1 MSPGAA
7 FFKES
12 RMKSASA
19 NEFHGKI
26 RAFGYVVLAGIY
38 FYFAQSISVR
48 AANGLASGAWVPFI
62 ERSILLF
69 LLVLGYAAMGR
80 AFNRQ
85 RQPIRDMGLVFRSG
99 WRREFG
105 LGAALGWG
113 MLVAS
118 ILPMVLTGGLI
129 ITFWLVPRQF
139 GILVIDLL
147 LLAVASLAEEVAF
160 RGYPFQRLIEAM
172 GPTLA
177 TIVSSFV
184 FAVLHIFNL
193 GANRAS
199 FVITVFCSWLL
210 SVAYLRTRALWV
222 CWGWHFA
229 WNASMCLVFGL
240 PVSGITEFSPVIQSN
255 TVGPTWMTGGDYG
268 PEASVV
274 TAVVLL
280 IGIFMVYRT
289 TRGYAYLYT
298 QPVILPAGIP
308 VDLDAMSRSLAPHHP
323 VAPQPAPAGSTL
335 VQIGS
340 ISTPSQAPP
349 VSSALPQASPEP
361 QDPPE

>member
-1 MSPGAA
+1 VRLTDFTAA
-7 FFKES
+7 D
-12 RMKSASA
+12 RV
-19 NEFHGKI
+19 
-26 RAFGYVVLAGIY
+26 RAFGYVVLAAIY
-38 FYFAQSISVR
+38 FYLAESISVH
-48 AANGLASGAWVPFI
+48 AANGLSSGLWFPVV
-62 ERSILLF
+62 ERGMLLF
-69 LLVLGYAAMGR
+69 LLLIGYAAMAR
-80 AFNRQ
+80 VLNQQ
-85 RQPIRDMGLVFRSG
+85 RHPVREMGLVIRPG

-139 GILVIDLL
+139 GILLIDLL
-147 LLAVASLAEEVAF
+147 LLALASLAEEVAF

-177 TIVSSFV
+177 TIVGSFM
-184 FAVLHIFNL
+184 FAALHIFNP
-193 GANRAS
+193 GANRSS
-199 FVITVFCSWLL
+199 FVITVFSSWLL

-240 PVSGITEFSPVIQSN
+240 PVSGITQFSPVIQSN
-255 TVGPTWMTGGDYG
+255 TVGPTWITGGDYG

-280 IGIFMVYRT
+280 IGVFIVYRT

-298 QPVILPAGIP
+298 QPVIVPAGIP
-308 VDLDAMSRSLAPHHP
+308 VNLDAMSRSLAPHHP
-323 VAPQPAPAGSTL
+323 VDLPPPAPAGTTL
-335 VQIGS
+335 VQIES
-340 ISTPSQAPP
+340 LSRPTLTPTLPL
-349 VSSALPQASPEP
+349 SSSPGPSGAEAPEP
-361 QDPPE
+361 PE

>member
-1 MSPGAA
+1 LTNLTAA
-7 FFKES
+7 NRVRS
-12 RMKSASA
+12 
-19 NEFHGKI
+19 
-26 RAFGYVVLAGIY
+26 FGYVVIAGIY
-38 FYFAQSISVR
+38 FFLAQSISVH
-48 AANGLASGAWVPFI
+48 AANGLSTGTWNPVI
-62 ERSILLF
+62 QRIILLF
-69 LLVLGYAAMGR
+69 LLVLGYAAMAR
-80 AFNRQ
+80 TFNRQ
-85 RQPIRDMGLVFRSG
+85 VRPIRGMGLVFRSG
-99 WRREFG
+99 WQREFG

-139 GILVIDLL
+139 GILFIDLL

-177 TIVSSFV
+177 TIAFSFV
-184 FAVLHIFNL
+184 FAGLHMLNP

-199 FVITVFCSWLL
+199 FLITAFSSWLL

-229 WNASMCLVFGL
+229 WNASMCLLFGL
-240 PVSGITEFSPVIQSN
+240 PVSGITEFSPVVQSN
-255 TVGPTWMTGGDYG
+255 TVGPVWMTGGNYG
-268 PEASVV
+268 PEASAV
-274 TAVVLL
+274 TAIVLL
-280 IGIFMVYRT
+280 IGIFVVYRT

-298 QPVILPAGIP
+298 QPVIVPAGIP
-308 VDLDAMSRSLAPHHP
+308 VELDAMSRSLAPHHP

-335 VQIGS
+335 VQI
-340 ISTPSQAPP
+340 
-349 VSSALPQASPEP
+349 SSASSQPPPSPISPAFPASDSPEP
-361 QDPPE
+361 PE